1 MSFQAYLDEAE
12 AKTGTTPQQLVD
24 EAGERGL
31 TEHADVLTWCEDDY
45 GLRTGHARALA
56 HVVVH
61 GPVFEVRQTT
71 GTHRDESG
79 VLRLNGIANRSTQPG
94 AQSGSATVG
103 KCAVRTEPT
112 EHRPVP

>member
-1 MSFQAYLDEAE
+1 MSLQAYLDEAE

-31 TEHADVLTWCEDDY
+31 TEHADVLTWCE
-45 GLRTGHARALA
+45 GRLRTRHRARPCRGARRRA
-56 HVVVH
+56 R
-61 GPVFEVRQTT
+61 PVFGVRQTT

-79 VLRLNGIANRSTQPG
+79 VLRLDGIANRSTQPG